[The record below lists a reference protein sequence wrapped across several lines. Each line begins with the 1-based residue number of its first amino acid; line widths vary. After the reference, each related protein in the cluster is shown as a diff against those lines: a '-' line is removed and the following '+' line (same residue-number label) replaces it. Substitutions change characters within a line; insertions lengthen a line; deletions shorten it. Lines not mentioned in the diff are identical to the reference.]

1 MKIVLRGRKVIGGA
15 AEGEAVVT
23 KEPVSFLGGVNPD
36 KGVVVERGH
45 ELEGKSITGKIFVF
59 PHGKGSTAGPYIIY
73 AMAKRKTA
81 PVAIINV
88 EAEPIIAVGAA
99 MGNIPLID
107 RLDEN
112 PLEVIATGDYVKIDG
127 DQGIVEIIKRK
138 EGWSCLKDLFPI
150 YRPRQ

>member
-1 MKIVLRGRKVIGGA
+1 MKITLRGRKVIGGL

-45 ELEGKSITGKIFVF
+45 ELEGQSITGKVFVF

-81 PVAIINV
+81 PVAMINV

-99 MGNIPLID
+99 MGNIPMVD
-107 RLDEN
+107 RLDKN
-112 PLEVIATGDYVKIDG
+112 PLEVIATGDHVRMDG
-127 DQGIVEIIKRK
+127 DQGIVEITKR
-138 EGWSCLKDLFPI
+138 
-150 YRPRQ
+150 

>member
-1 MKIVLRGRKVIGGA
+1 MKITLRGRKVIGGL

-45 ELEGKSITGKIFVF
+45 ELEGQSITGKIFVF

-81 PVAIINV
+81 PVAMINV

-99 MGNIPLID
+99 MGNIPLVD
-107 RLDEN
+107 RLDKN
-112 PLEVIATGDYVKIDG
+112 PLEVIATGDRVRMDG
-127 DQGIVEIIKRK
+127 DQGIVEITK
-138 EGWSCLKDLFPI
+138 P
-150 YRPRQ
+150 

>member
-1 MKIVLRGRKVIGGA
+1 MEEVEMKIVLRGRKVIGGV

-36 KGVVVERGH
+36 KGTLVERGH
-45 ELEGKSITGKIFVF
+45 EAEGQCITGKIFIF

-81 PVAIINV
+81 PVAMINV

-99 MGNIPLID
+99 MGNIPLVD
-107 RLDEN
+107 RLDKN
-112 PLEVIATGDYVKIDG
+112 PLEVIETGDHVRIDG
-127 DQGIVEIIKRK
+127 DQGVVEITKK
-138 EGWSCLKDLFPI
+138 
-150 YRPRQ
+150 

>member
-1 MKIVLRGRKVIGGA
+1 MKILLRGRKVIGGS

-45 ELEGKSITGKIFVF
+45 ELEGQSITGKIFIF

-81 PVAIINV
+81 PVAMINV

-99 MGNIPLID
+99 MGNIPLVD
-107 RLDEN
+107 RLDKN
-112 PLEVIATGDYVKIDG
+112 PLEVIATGDYVRIDG
-127 DQGIVEIIKRK
+127 DQGIVEITKR
-138 EGWSCLKDLFPI
+138 
-150 YRPRQ
+150 